1 MAITPE
7 HSRAIGLMQQAQNAT
22 NEAEANRFI
31 AQAQQAAQNAG
42 PSAAQVF
49 AAVTNHAQEIQARNV
64 SLRPT
69 TPETGGG
76 GGGGGG
82 QQSEADKAQ
91 AAYYNNLNAQ
101 LNEENRQARLGAKAF
116 LRNILTQYGMES
128 LIGDVDRLIG
138 DFGTNTEVIAEQLT
152 QTDQYKTRFRGM
164 LALQGRGIADVRN
177 EAQYLQ
183 LESNYRRVFREN
195 NLSEYLGTSGTDE
208 EYGKIADLVGDFSL
222 SVNEVEERIM
232 DAQRVVADTPQEV
245 RNSLSSFYNIQAD
258 ALVGYVLDPDKA
270 TTEINR
276 MANAALI
283 GGTAA
288 QGSLDFGR
296 ATSERIAGAFAGDQ
310 DLNADAFRTRVTG
323 IAEQRDATSRLA
335 DLEKAT
341 LSDDEVALAELDLD
355 PAAKKKVRGLQSR
368 ERARFSGSSAIT
380 SGTLSRRGGY

>member
-7 HSRAIGLMQQAQNAT
+7 HARAIGLMQQAQNTT

-49 AAVTNHAQEIQARNV
+49 AAVTNHAQQIQARNV

-76 GGGGGG
+76 GGGGG

-91 AAYYNNLNAQ
+91 ATYYNNLNAQ
-101 LNEENRQARLGAKAF
+101 LNEERRQARLGAKAF

-128 LIGDVDRLIG
+128 LMGDVDRLIG
-138 DFGTNTEVIAEQLT
+138 EFGTNTEVIAEQLT
-152 QTDQYKTRFRGM
+152 QTEQYKTRFRGM
-164 LALQGRGIADVRN
+164 LALQTKGIPDIRN
-177 EAQYLQ
+177 EAEYLQ

-195 NLSEYLGTSGTDE
+195 NLSDYLGTAGTDE
-208 EYGKIADLVGDFSL
+208 EYGNIATLVGDFSL
-222 SVNEVEERIM
+222 SVDEVEGRIM
-232 DAQRVVADTPQEV
+232 DAQRVVRDTPEEV
-245 RNSLSSFYNIQAD
+245 RNSLRDYYGIQAD
-258 ALVGYVLDPDKA
+258 ALVGYVLDPEKA
-270 TTEINR
+270 TSDINR

-283 GGTAA
+283 GGVAA
-288 QGSLDFGR
+288 QGALDFSRG
-296 ATSERIAGAFAGDQ
+296 TSESIAGAFAGDQ

-323 IAEQRDATSRLA
+323 ISEQRDATSRLA

-368 ERARFSGSSAIT
+368 ERARFSGTSAIT

>member
-1 MAITPE
+1 MATPQE
-7 HSRAIGLMQQAQNAT
+7 QADAAFRRFQASAAKVAAARGNPAINMNQ
-22 NEAEANRFI
+22 
-31 AQAQQAAQNAG
+31 AQAQLQAAEAASNA
-42 PSAAQVF
+42 ANDA
-49 AAVTNHAQEIQARNV
+49 
-64 SLRPT
+64 LRATYNQPK
-69 TPETGGG
+69 PETGGG
-76 GGGGGG
+76 PEPGGG
-82 QQSEADKAQ
+82 QQSAADKAQ

-101 LNEENRQARLGAKAF
+101 LNEEKRQARLGAKAF

-128 LIGDVDRLIG
+128 LMGDVDRLIG

-164 LALQGRGIADVRN
+164 LAMQGRGIADVRN
-177 EAQYLQ
+177 EAEYLQ

-296 ATSERIAGAFAGDQ
+296 ATSERISGAFAGDQ